1 VTAQAESYL
10 CLQQRGQLHDC
21 SMKPSASSKY
31 LIPAVRESGGEGAV
45 PRARVLQ
52 VPAMATE
59 EGFSLFSKVI
69 TCGRG
74 GMRRECKRLQ
84 RAAGRRIEG
93 LQS

>member
-10 CLQQRGQLHDC
+10 CLQQRGQLHGC

-31 LIPAVRESGGEGAV
+31 LIPAVREGGGEGGEGEV

-74 GMRRECKRLQ
+74 
-84 RAAGRRIEG
+84 
-93 LQS
+93 